1 LIGEAHLWFDLV
13 RTGKYKSFI
22 QEYNTKEYPLNTT
35 IYFLMDVDDRN
46 LLFPIPYKER
56 SINDKVTQNPG
67 HN

>member
-1 LIGEAHLWFDLV
+1 
-13 RTGKYKSFI
+13 
-22 QEYNTKEYPLNTT
+22 
-35 IYFLMDVDDRN
+35 MDVDDRN